1 MKNQKGLILI
11 ELIMTI
17 VLIGIIASFTG
28 FFIYS
33 GINGYLRAQ
42 YISNGSLDAQRAL
55 DRISLELRDITQIT
69 PTPGATSV
77 TYQSDAQR
85 DGTPVLT
92 GTRTLKY
99 EGNTNTIFIRV
110 EPNDYALLE
119 NVSSF
124 NLSYVT
130 RNLDNDPGPVDEVA
144 YIDVEFNLRDIGT
157 KFKARIFPRN
167 LVTRTW

>member
-17 VLIGIIASFTG
+17 VLIGIIATFTG

-42 YISNGSLDAQRAL
+42 YITNGSLDAQRAL
-55 DRISLELRDITQIT
+55 DRISLELRDITDITIT
-69 PTPGATSV
+69 PPPDDESF
-77 TYQSDAQR
+77 TYKSD
-85 DGTPVLT
+85 VLT

-99 EGNTNTIFIRV
+99 EGDTKTIFIRV
-110 EPNDYALLE
+110 DPNDYVLLE

-124 NLSYVT
+124 SLSYAGE
-130 RNLDNDPGPVDEVA
+130 NLDNDPASVAEVA
-144 YIDVEFNLRDIGT
+144 YIEVAFNLEGIGT
-157 KFKARIFPRN
+157 NFRTRIFPRN
-167 LVTRTW
+167 LVTKAW